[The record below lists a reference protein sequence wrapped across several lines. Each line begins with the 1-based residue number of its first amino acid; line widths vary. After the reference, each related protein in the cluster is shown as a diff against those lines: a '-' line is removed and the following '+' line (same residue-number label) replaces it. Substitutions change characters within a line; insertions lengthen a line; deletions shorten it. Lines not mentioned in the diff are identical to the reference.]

1 MTILTYTPVGSRGI
15 TFLLKKLR
23 KQKQAVLNITTFIY
37 IIYLFFRWK
46 ACQTETGQV
55 STNVRHGIGLV

>member
-23 KQKQAVLNITTFIY
+23 KQKQAVLNMNIAT
-37 IIYLFFRWK
+37 YLKLSYHIFNLD
-46 ACQTETGQV
+46 AEAYQ
-55 STNVRHGIGLV
+55 